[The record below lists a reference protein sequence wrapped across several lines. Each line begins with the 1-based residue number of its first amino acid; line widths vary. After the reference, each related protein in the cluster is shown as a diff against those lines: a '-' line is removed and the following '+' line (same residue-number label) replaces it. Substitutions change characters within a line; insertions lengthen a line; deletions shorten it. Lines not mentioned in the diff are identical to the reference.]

1 MSDDSPP
8 WAGPPDADAPAR
20 RPRRL
25 VESARD
31 GGDPPSVA
39 EQPSVVGQPPV
50 AGPPP
55 GAPPPGA
62 VPPSLRPPAATGSPA
77 STPVA
82 PGGVGAPATL
92 RSIGAPRPA
101 GAQPAGFGVIIG
113 VVNGSV
119 SVTSELR
126 RFWGVQA
133 LVALG
138 LVGLILVLAGGLGQ
152 TGAAVPS
159 ALVVPFVL
167 FAFFGLIYS
176 VLLGIGPARYFSAL
190 RRGVARVLR
199 GTTRVVI
206 RGASAGARRGM
217 GALRPAAG
225 SGHSVTVHRFRV
237 QSVTGEISACVL
249 LGDLVGDEVRHG
261 DVVRVRGRRTR
272 HGHYQVRR
280 IDVLSAPAGPVVA
293 AVTARPSTAFL
304 LALWSDRV
312 AKALGVVAVV
322 YLGIATW

>member
-1 MSDDSPP
+1 M
-8 WAGPPDADAPAR
+8 
-20 RPRRL
+20 
-25 VESARD
+25 
-31 GGDPPSVA
+31 
-39 EQPSVVGQPPV
+39 
-50 AGPPP
+50 
-55 GAPPPGA
+55 
-62 VPPSLRPPAATGSPA
+62 
-77 STPVA
+77 
-82 PGGVGAPATL
+82 
-92 RSIGAPRPA
+92 
-101 GAQPAGFGVIIG
+101 
-113 VVNGSV
+113 VNGSV

-138 LVGLILVLAGGLGQ
+138 LVGLILVLVGGLGQ
-152 TGAAVPS
+152 TGAAVLS

-167 FAFFGLIYS
+167 LAFFGLIYS

-199 GTTRVVI
+199 GTVRVV

-225 SGHSVTVHRFRV
+225 SGHTVTVHRFRV

-249 LGDLVGDEVRHG
+249 VGELVGDEVRHG

-280 IDVLSAPAGPVVA
+280 VDVLSSPVGPIIA
-293 AVTARPSTAFL
+293 TVTARPSTAFL

-322 YLGIATW
+322 YLGIAIW

>member
-1 MSDDSPP
+1 M
-8 WAGPPDADAPAR
+8 
-20 RPRRL
+20 
-25 VESARD
+25 
-31 GGDPPSVA
+31 
-39 EQPSVVGQPPV
+39 
-50 AGPPP
+50 
-55 GAPPPGA
+55 
-62 VPPSLRPPAATGSPA
+62 
-77 STPVA
+77 
-82 PGGVGAPATL
+82 
-92 RSIGAPRPA
+92 
-101 GAQPAGFGVIIG
+101 QPAGFGVIIG
-113 VVNGSV
+113 MVNGSV

-126 RFWGVQA
+126 RFWGVHA

-152 TGAAVPS
+152 TEGLGQTGAAVLS

-167 FAFFGLIYS
+167 LAFFGLIYS

-199 GTTRVVI
+199 GAARVVI

-217 GALRPAAG
+217 GALRPATG

-249 LGDLVGDEVRHG
+249 LGELVGDGVRHG

-280 IDVLSAPAGPVVA
+280 VDVLSSPVGLIIA
-293 AVTARPSTAFL
+293 TVTARPSTAFL

-322 YLGIATW
+322 YLGIAIW

>member
-8 WAGPPDADAPAR
+8 WAGPLDAAAPAR

-25 VESARD
+25 VESAQD

-39 EQPSVVGQPPV
+39 AQPPV
-50 AGPPP
+50 AGSPP

-62 VPPSLRPPAATGSPA
+62 APPSLRPPAVTGSPA

-92 RSIGAPRPA
+92 RSIGAPGPA
-101 GAQPAGFGVIIG
+101 GAGSAGFGVIIG

-119 SVTSELR
+119 SATSELR
-126 RFWGVQA
+126 RFWGVQV

-152 TGAAVPS
+152 AGATVLS

-167 FAFFGLIYS
+167 LAFFGLIYS

-190 RRGVARVLR
+190 HRGVARVLR
-199 GTTRVVI
+199 GATRVVI

-225 SGHSVTVHRFRV
+225 SGHTVTVHRFRV
-237 QSVTGEISACVL
+237 QSVTGEISACLL

-261 DVVRVRGRRTR
+261 DVVRVKGRRTR

-280 IDVLSAPAGPVVA
+280 IDVLSSPAGPVIA
-293 AVTARPSTAFL
+293 TVTARPSTAFL

-312 AKALGVVAVV
+312 AKALGVVAVGC
-322 YLGIATW
+322 LCIAIW